1 MEQDK
6 NKVLK
11 NEAAEFCLT
20 WIPLPWIIVIAKD
33 RLMDS
38 IRNRKKDERKKG
50 NKPAEDWEKELN
62 IKYHDVNPEWNYTI
76 FPRPISKQTKKDK
89 K

>member
-1 MEQDK
+1 
-6 NKVLK
+6 
-11 NEAAEFCLT
+11 
-20 WIPLPWIIVIAKD
+20 
-33 RLMDS
+33 MDS
-38 IRNRKKDERKKG
+38 TRNRKKDERKKG